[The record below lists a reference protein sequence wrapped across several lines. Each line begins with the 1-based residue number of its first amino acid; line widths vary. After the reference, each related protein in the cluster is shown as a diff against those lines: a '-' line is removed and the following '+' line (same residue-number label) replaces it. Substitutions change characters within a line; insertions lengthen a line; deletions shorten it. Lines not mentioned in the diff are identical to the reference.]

1 MNEHRLEPDNTKP
14 TPRAESRFSA
24 RQLAMLGLMT
34 AVLCILAPFSIPL
47 PLSPVPISLTNF
59 VIFLSLYILGTRYS
73 LICYAV
79 YLLIGLAGVPVFS
92 NFSGGAA
99 KLLGPTGG
107 YLFGFLFLIPI
118 TGSILYRWGHHR
130 VIAAGGML
138 LGHLVCCLFGT
149 IWLAYQ
155 AHMGFGAALFSGVIL
170 FIPGDVIKILAA
182 VLIGPEL
189 QTRLK
194 FLRN

>member
-1 MNEHRLEPDNTKP
+1 
-14 TPRAESRFSA
+14 
-24 RQLAMLGLMT
+24 MLGLMT

-59 VIFLSLYILGTRYS
+59 VIFLSLYVLGTRYS
-73 LICYAV
+73 LICYIV
-79 YLLIGLAGVPVFS
+79 YLLIGLSGVPVFS

-118 TGSILYRWGHHR
+118 TGSILYKWGNKR
-130 VIAAGGML
+130 VPAAGAML

-155 AHMGFGAALFSGVIL
+155 AHMGFGAALFSGVTL
-170 FIPGDVIKILAA
+170 FIPGDLIKILAA

-189 QTRLK
+189 QRRLQ